1 VSAYGVTVDHVLDA
15 LGDPTRRRVLELLR
29 PGPRAVG
36 ELAAD
41 LPVSRPAVSQHLRVL
56 KGAGLVTE
64 RREGTRHL
72 YRIDPVGLAAL
83 RTYLETF
90 WDDALI
96 AFRDTADRDATGPSA
111 VTGPTINTDTDTE
124 EEP

>member
-1 VSAYGVTVDHVLDA
+1 MQAERVLDA

-36 ELAAD
+36 ELAAE

-56 KGAGLVTE
+56 TGAGLVTQ

-72 YRIDPVGLAAL
+72 YRIDAAGLAAL

-90 WDDALI
+90 WDDAMI
-96 AFRDTADRDATGPSA
+96 AFAEAADRDAVDADP
-111 VTGPTINTDTDTE
+111 NHE
-124 EEP
+124 EER